1 MEKPQKFFQ
10 RNDCKASNCDCPP
23 AEDTCKYSERA
34 ADEAV
39 RKVFAIMGV
48 NVDDP
53 ESVENFRDSLRF
65 GKAMHQAASKGAF
78 AFVSA
83 LGAAV
88 LYLIFELITGKHVG

>member
-1 MEKPQKFFQ
+1 MGTQRKFFQ
-10 RNDCKASNCDCPP
+10 KSDCNGDVCSGPP
-23 AEDTCKYSERA
+23 SEDTCKYSEKA

-53 ESVENFRDSLRF
+53 ESVENFRESLRF
-65 GKAMHQAASKGAF
+65 GKAMHQAASKGAL

-83 LGAAV
+83 LGAAI

>member
-1 MEKPQKFFQ
+1 MEKPRKFFQ
-10 RNDCKASNCDCPP
+10 KSDCDEDVCSGPP
-23 AEDTCKYSERA
+23 SEDTCKYSEKA

-53 ESVENFRDSLRF
+53 ESVESFRDSLRF
-65 GKAMHQAASKGAF
+65 GKAMHQAASKGAC

-88 LYLIFELITGKHVG
+88 LYLIFELITGRRVG

>member
-1 MEKPQKFFQ
+1 MEKQKKFFQ
-10 RNDCKASNCDCPP
+10 RSDCETTSCDGPP
-23 AEDTCKYSERA
+23 SEDTCKYSEKA

-65 GKAMHQAASKGAF
+65 GKAMHQAASKGAC
-78 AFVSA
+78 AFISA
-83 LGAAV
+83 LGAAI
-88 LYLIFELITGKHVG
+88 LYLIFELITGRHVG

>member
-1 MEKPQKFFQ
+1 MVRQQKFFPK
-10 RNDCKASNCDCPP
+10 NDCAEGKCDGTPT
-23 AEDTCKYSERA
+23 EDTCKYSERA

-53 ESVENFRDSLRF
+53 ESVESFRDSLRF
-65 GKAMHQAASKGAF
+65 GKAMHKAASKGAL

-88 LYLIFELITGKHVG
+88 LYLIFELITGRRVG

>member
-1 MEKPQKFFQ
+1 MEKPRKFFQ
-10 RNDCKASNCDCPP
+10 KSDCDEVGCSSPP
-23 AEDTCKYSERA
+23 TEDTCKYSERA

-53 ESVENFRDSLRF
+53 ASVENFRDSLRF
-65 GKAMHQAASKGAF
+65 GKAMHKAASKVAL

-88 LYLIFELITGKHVG
+88 LYLIFELITGRRVG

>member
-1 MEKPQKFFQ
+1 MGTQRKFFQ
-10 RNDCKASNCDCPP
+10 KSDCDEVGCSRPP
-23 AEDTCKYSERA
+23 TEDTCKYSERA

-39 RKVFAIMGV
+39 RKVFSIMGV

-53 ESVENFRDSLRF
+53 ESVENFRNSLRF
-65 GKAMHQAASKGAF
+65 GKAMHQAASKGAL

-88 LYLIFELITGKHVG
+88 LYLIFELITGRRVG

>member
-1 MEKPQKFFQ
+1 MGNQRKFFQ
-10 RNDCKASNCDCPP
+10 KSDLDEKGCPGP
-23 AEDTCKYSERA
+23 PTEDTCKYSEKA

-65 GKAMHQAASKGAF
+65 GKAMHKAASTGAL

-83 LGAAV
+83 LGAAI
-88 LYLIFELITGKHVG
+88 LGLIFAVITGKHVG